1 VTSLPPDQ
9 SLVVALQT
17 TIAALETGDID
28 GAAAAVGA
36 MAQACEDAARAGTVF
51 SPAQLAEA
59 RRLHSRCEALALQ
72 TQATVVAAVLQTSTQ
87 RRATDA
93 YGSGK

>member
-1 VTSLPPDQ
+1 M
-9 SLVVALQT
+9 ALQA

-28 GAAAAVGA
+28 GAAAAVVT
-36 MAQACEDAARAGTVF
+36 MAQACQDAARAGTVF
-51 SPAQLAEA
+51 SPAQLALA
-59 RRLHSRCEALALQ
+59 RRLHGRCEALANE

-87 RRATDA
+87 RKATDA

>member
-1 VTSLPPDQ
+1 MTLSPDQ
-9 SLVVALQT
+9 TLVVALQA

-28 GAAAAVGA
+28 GAAAAVAA

-51 SPAQLAEA
+51 APAQLALA
-59 RRLHSRCEALALQ
+59 RRLHSRCEGLATQ

-87 RRATDA
+87 RKATDA